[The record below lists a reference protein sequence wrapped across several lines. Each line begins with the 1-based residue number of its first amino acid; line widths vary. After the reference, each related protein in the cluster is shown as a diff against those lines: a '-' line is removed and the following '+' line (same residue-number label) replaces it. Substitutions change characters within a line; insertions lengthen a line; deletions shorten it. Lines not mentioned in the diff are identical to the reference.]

1 MLFVPDAISELVA
14 AGAIT
19 CGVLCGGQTDEDVLM
34 VGEEVKD
41 DEGNEIEYVDQPMI
55 KRYSE
60 IIGALDNELRTVT
73 DERDSLKRSNKA
85 IEDDKQ
91 ELDKQVEKLKEDVTR
106 LENELDK
113 ASKTVSNVSK
123 TKSERKMDDKPTKEV
138 AKEAAPKQS
147 STSRGSTFEITYYT
161 AFCDTGCTGVTADG
175 TDVSNTTTKNGRGIV
190 ATDPSV
196 IPLGTIVRIDGVEYV
211 SADTG
216 GDIKG
221 KRIDILVGDK
231 STARSNGR
239 HSAQVEI
246 LH

>member
-41 DEGNEIEYVDQPMI
+41 DEGNEIEYVDQPMT
-55 KRYSE
+55 KRYNE
-60 IIGALDNELRTVT
+60 IIGALDNELEEVV

-113 ASKTVSNVSK
+113 ASKPVSNVSD
-123 TKSERKMDDKPTKEV
+123 TKSERKMGDKPTKEV
-138 AKEAAPKQS
+138 AKEVEKEAAPKKTPAS
-147 STSRGSTFEITYYT
+147 SGSTFEITYYT

-196 IPLGTIVRIDGVEYV
+196 IP
-211 SADTG
+211 
-216 GDIKG
+216 
-221 KRIDILVGDK
+221 
-231 STARSNGR
+231 
-239 HSAQVEI
+239 
-246 LH
+246 